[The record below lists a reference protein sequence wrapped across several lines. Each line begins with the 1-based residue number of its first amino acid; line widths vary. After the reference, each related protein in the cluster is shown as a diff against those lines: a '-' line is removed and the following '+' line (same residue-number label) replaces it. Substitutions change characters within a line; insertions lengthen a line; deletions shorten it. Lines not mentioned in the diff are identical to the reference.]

1 MRLYFHLQN
10 KHEEVRDLVG
20 VEVSD
25 LDQAH
30 TQALKAVKEL
40 QAEDISHDWSGWVLT
55 VADADGTVL
64 LTIDIGG
71 DR

>member
-1 MRLYFHLQN
+1 MRLYFHLQD

-25 LDQAH
+25 LNQAH
-30 TQALKAVKEL
+30 TQALRAVAEL
-40 QAEDISHDWSGWVLT
+40 QAEDRPHDWSGWVLT

-64 LTIDIGG
+64 LTIDIAGG
-71 DR
+71 R